1 MRALE
6 PHTRGYAVNPADGV
20 RVFYEVFG
28 SPDAQRSLVFL
39 TPWSIVDSR
48 VWKAQ
53 VPYFARH
60 GFRVV
65 TFDGRGNG
73 RSDRPVTGYRTDD
86 FASDTLC
93 VMDATGAR
101 HAALVGF

>member
-1 MRALE
+1 MATRALE
-6 PHTRGYAVNPADGV
+6 PHTTGFASNPVDGV

-28 SPDAQRSLVFL
+28 PPAAERSLLFL
-39 TPWSIVDSR
+39 PTWSLVHSR

-73 RSDRPVTGYRTDD
+73 RSDRPGTGYWTDD
-86 FASDTLC
+86 F
-93 VMDATGAR
+93 VRDALSVLDAVGVQ
-101 HAALVGF
+101 AA